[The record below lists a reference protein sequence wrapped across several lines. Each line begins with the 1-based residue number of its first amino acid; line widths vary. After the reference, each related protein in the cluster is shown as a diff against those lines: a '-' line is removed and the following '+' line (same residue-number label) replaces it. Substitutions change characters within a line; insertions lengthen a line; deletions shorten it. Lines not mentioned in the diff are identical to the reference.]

1 SADSLKTFGFKE
13 YQVLV
18 SRGQKVFAAVVF
30 KGDLPGDIDKPMKEF
45 IDTVERIYKKNLAH
59 WTGDIENDFAGVE
72 VLISRFVKENSKGH
86 KAGSGE
92 GIWRKMASR
101 GKVKPKKVT
110 VNTITQEKVDRRDTL
125 ADKENGK

>member
-1 SADSLKTFGFKE
+1 
-13 YQVLV
+13 
-18 SRGQKVFAAVVF
+18 
-30 KGDLPGDIDKPMKEF
+30 MKEF

-92 GIWRKMASR
+92 GIWRKMAVR
-101 GKVKPKKVT
+101 GKAKPKKVM
-110 VNTITQEKVDRRDTL
+110 VNTITQEKVEKRDILT
-125 ADKENGK
+125 DKESGK